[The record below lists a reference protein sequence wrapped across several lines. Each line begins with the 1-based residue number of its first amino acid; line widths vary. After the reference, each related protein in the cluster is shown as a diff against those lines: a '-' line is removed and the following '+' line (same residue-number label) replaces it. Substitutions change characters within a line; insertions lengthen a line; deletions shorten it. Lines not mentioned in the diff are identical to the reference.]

1 VRKIYF
7 IRLFLLFFLQIFL
20 NLPILAGELEDNLA
34 LAKKAYSRNEFARA
48 ISFLDAYLKE
58 KSNSAAAWLLRG
70 KCNIEMDQYNSALDD
85 LNNAYTINPQE
96 SEYLFLKGL
105 CEWKLKRVSA
115 CVNSI
120 EKSLTYSP
128 DNLFAYQ
135 VLGSLYFELDMIL
148 KSKDYLDKA
157 INIRP
162 DFSSGNNS
170 KKLDNYMEFYKISL
184 RAAVRD
190 SKNNPTDFKPY
201 FYKGV
206 LKAIVGDNWGAFL
219 EFEQGAKMQS
229 IVPIFYYYKAFV
241 EYNISK
247 YDLALIDLGKYQK
260 GYPADESIPALIS
273 TIKESNNLK
282 LFYSQES
289 ETGEVLTFAEQM
301 PEFKGG
307 INEMYAFLSQNIK
320 YPKIA
325 MAENIEGKV
334 VISFVVDDKGNV
346 GKIQVMKAIGGG
358 CEEEA
363 IRVIQSMPKWNPG
376 KQNGKPVSVRYTLP
390 ISFKLADSEN

>member
-1 VRKIYF
+1 
-7 IRLFLLFFLQIFL
+7 
-20 NLPILAGELEDNLA
+20 
-34 LAKKAYSRNEFARA
+34 
-48 ISFLDAYLKE
+48 
-58 KSNSAAAWLLRG
+58 
-70 KCNIEMDQYNSALDD
+70 
-85 LNNAYTINPQE
+85 
-96 SEYLFLKGL
+96 
-105 CEWKLKRVSA
+105 
-115 CVNSI
+115 
-120 EKSLTYSP
+120 
-128 DNLFAYQ
+128 
-135 VLGSLYFELDMIL
+135 
-148 KSKDYLDKA
+148 
-157 INIRP
+157 
-162 DFSSGNNS
+162 
-170 KKLDNYMEFYKISL
+170 
-184 RAAVRD
+184 
-190 SKNNPTDFKPY
+190 
-201 FYKGV
+201 
-206 LKAIVGDNWGAFL
+206 
-219 EFEQGAKMQS
+219 
-229 IVPIFYYYKAFV
+229 
-241 EYNISK
+241 
-247 YDLALIDLGKYQK
+247 LALIDLGKYQK

-289 ETGEVLTFAEQM
+289 ESGEVLTFAEQM